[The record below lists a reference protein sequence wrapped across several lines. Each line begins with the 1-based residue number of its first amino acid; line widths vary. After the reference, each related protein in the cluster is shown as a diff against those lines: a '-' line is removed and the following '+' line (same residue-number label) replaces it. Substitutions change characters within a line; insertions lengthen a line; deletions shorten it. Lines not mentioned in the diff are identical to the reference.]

1 MSPDAEFRDGL
12 LASIPKLRK
21 FALALTHNRA
31 MADDLVQETLVR
43 AWANHHQFTRGTSL
57 GSWLYT
63 ILRNECF
70 SQARRRRR
78 EVVGSG
84 IDSAALGMP
93 PNQQGA
99 LDIQNLQLAL
109 TKIPVR
115 QREALLLIGA
125 EGLTYEEAAH
135 ICKVRVGTIK
145 SRVSRARCR
154 LSEILDIRQKQ
165 DLGPDPNVCAAI
177 QDLQQV

>member
-1 MSPDAEFRDGL
+1 M
-12 LASIPKLRK
+12 
-21 FALALTHNRA
+21 T
-31 MADDLVQETLVR
+31 
-43 AWANHHQFTRGTSL
+43 
-57 GSWLYT
+57 
-63 ILRNECF
+63 
-70 SQARRRRR
+70 
-78 EVVGSG
+78 
-84 IDSAALGMP
+84 
-93 PNQQGA
+93 
-99 LDIQNLQLAL
+99 
-109 TKIPVR
+109 

-154 LSEILDIRQKQ
+154 LCEILDIRQKQ